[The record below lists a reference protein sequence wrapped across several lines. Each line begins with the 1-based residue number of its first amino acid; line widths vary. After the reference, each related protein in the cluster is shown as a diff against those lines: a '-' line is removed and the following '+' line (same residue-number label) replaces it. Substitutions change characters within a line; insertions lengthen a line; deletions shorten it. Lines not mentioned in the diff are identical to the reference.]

1 MMNIRLVCVGKL
13 KEKYFLE
20 AVSEYQK
27 RLSTLCKLE
36 IIEVAE
42 QRLPESPTL
51 SQIKVALE
59 KEASEIRLKIPKG
72 AITVAMC
79 IEGKEISS
87 NEMAEGLSYWAVN
100 GNSNICF
107 IIGGSF
113 GLGEDI
119 KEYAS
124 LKLSMSRMTFP
135 HNLARV
141 VLLEQ
146 IYRAFSI
153 LKGAKYHK

>member
-1 MMNIRLVCVGKL
+1 MMNIQLICVGKL
-13 KEKYFLE
+13 KEKYFLQ
-20 AVSEYQK
+20 AVLEYQK

-36 IIEVAE
+36 IKEIAE
-42 QRLPESPTL
+42 QKL
-51 SQIKVALE
+51 SQFPSPAQVNAALE
-59 KEASEIRLKIPKG
+59 KEACEIKAHISKG
-72 AITVAMC
+72 AVTVALC
-79 IEGKEISS
+79 VEGTEMSS
-87 NEMAEGLSYWAVN
+87 GELARAFSSWSVN
-100 GNSNICF
+100 GKSNICF

-113 GLGEDI
+113 GLDEGI
-119 KEYAS
+119 KSDAS

-141 VLLEQ
+141 LLLEQ